1 MSIPIMYDI
10 NGNVISHGDLQNKG
24 AWCTHGEEKE
34 NVFVNNYGH
43 HLGLIINPEKNTNR
57 FAPDLAYSIGNG
69 LADLKTQNTPFFTAR
84 RYNCDPQYTV
94 TFNRNDADRYR
105 EEEPDLD
112 IYFWV
117 DWIAVRYFKESTNPK
132 YGDTHVSVEPMH
144 GVWKV
149 AFQNLDAIIQNSP
162 LHPYQQRVNDNQR
175 NAKDS
180 YLINLNDPRIQRVI

>member
-1 MSIPIMYDI
+1 MTYPIMYDI
-10 NGNVISHGDLQNKG
+10 NGDVITHGDLQNKG
-24 AWCTHGEEKE
+24 AWCTHGERKE
-34 NVFVNNYGH
+34 NVFVRNYGER
-43 HLGLIINPEKNTNR
+43 LGLIINPEKKTNKY
-57 FAPDLAYSIGNG
+57 APDLANVIGGG

-84 RYNCDPQYTV
+84 KYNYDPQYTV

-149 AFQNLDAIIQNSP
+149 SFQNLDAIIQNSP